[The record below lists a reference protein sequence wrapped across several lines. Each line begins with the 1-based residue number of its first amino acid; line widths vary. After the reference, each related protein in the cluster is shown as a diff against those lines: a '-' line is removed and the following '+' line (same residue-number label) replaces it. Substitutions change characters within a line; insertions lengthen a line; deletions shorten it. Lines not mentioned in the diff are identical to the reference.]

1 MFSWTEINTGKET
14 SLAFLTIS
22 HCWIG
27 CGQSFLYSSN
37 IDERKRYIER
47 LCLQT
52 KESVD
57 LVQVRAGPISNR
69 WFIIELRQTKIE
81 CLRIFRA

>member
-14 SLAFLTIS
+14 SLAFLKIF
-22 HCWIG
+22 HCWI
-27 CGQSFLYSSN
+27 GQSFLYSN
-37 IDERKRYIER
+37 DIDERKKYIER

-52 KESVD
+52 KESGD
-57 LVQVRAGPISNR
+57 LVHVRAGPISNR